1 MIDGAR
7 VSRLLKANGL
17 SQSELARRVG
27 VTQQTIHKLIT
38 GASRGS
44 THIAAI
50 ARELNTTA
58 AYLENETDDPSAGA
72 IPPPSERDIAHF
84 MDLVAVAS
92 IDMDYGLGATFAVD
106 HVEETLLHF
115 PRAFIQSITPSPAAN
130 LTWSRG
136 RGDSMY
142 PTIGTG
148 DLILI
153 DRSERTVREPDLIW
167 ALTVGEMAMVKRL
180 RVRGETVTILSD
192 AQHVPADEVHVDEV
206 NIIGRV
212 IFIGRRQ

>member
-50 ARELNTTA
+50 ARELKTTA

-72 IPPPSERDIAHF
+72 IPPPSEREIAHF

-115 PRAFIQSITPSPAAN
+115 
-130 LTWSRG
+130 
-136 RGDSMY
+136 

-192 AQHVPADEVHVDEV
+192 AQHVPADEAHIDEV
-206 NIIGRV
+206 NVIGRV